1 MEEVVHVPAW
11 PIFTGR
17 RNFFPLLAVVFPQ
30 ELLANQSKDEDN
42 DGQDD
47 GQVPQGP
54 DRVADDFDE
63 RV

>member
-1 MEEVVHVPAW
+1 M
-11 PIFTGR
+11 
-17 RNFFPLLAVVFPQ
+17 AVVFPQ
-30 ELLANQSKDEDN
+30 ELLAHQSKDEDN

-47 GQVPQGP
+47 GEVPQGP